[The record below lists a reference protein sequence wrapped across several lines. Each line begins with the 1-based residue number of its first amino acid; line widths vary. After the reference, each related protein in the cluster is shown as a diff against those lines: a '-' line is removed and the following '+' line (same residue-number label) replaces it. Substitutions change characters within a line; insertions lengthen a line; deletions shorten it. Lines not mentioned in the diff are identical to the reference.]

1 MNSTNS
7 NNMNN
12 MNITYEDY
20 DWMGVLNTL
29 DVDFNHNDNTHN
41 DDDDGCVNNFYQSV
55 AAIGGVCDVNES
67 GRDKLLQSNNHH
79 NLMSQNDNDNGVVA
93 QELGGQDCKSSSN
106 NNEKETSSFTST
118 NDEQQQQP
126 PSSTTLKNHT
136 NSNNNKEDEEDT
148 DAKLK
153 QSRIERKRSREKQRR
168 LDTNSQ
174 FNALADIV
182 REIETIDLVDEMQYN
197 LLMYGVASVNV
208 PDTNNNAMGKEK
220 EEFIVIIVMEGVLL
234 LGERIIWLV
243 KVWMEECLHWHN

>member
-7 NNMNN
+7 NNMN

-41 DDDDGCVNNFYQSV
+41 DDDDDGCVNNFYQSV

-67 GRDKLLQSNNHH
+67 GHDKLLQSNNHH
-79 NLMSQNDNDNGVVA
+79 NLMSHDDDNDNGVVA
-93 QELGGQDCKSSSN
+93 QDLGGQGGKSSSD
-106 NNEKETSSFTST
+106 NNEKETPSPSST
-118 NDEQQQQP
+118 NDDEQQQP
-126 PSSTTLKNHT
+126 SSSTTLKNHT
-136 NSNNNKEDEEDT
+136 NSSNNNKEEEEDT

-208 PDTNNNAMGKEK
+208 PDTTTNNGEAGG
-220 EEFIVIIVMEGVLL
+220 GVHDRRQSLRCPPAAPARGQRSL
-234 LGERIIWLV
+234 R
-243 KVWMEECLHWHN
+243 HASRYSR